1 MSNQKISSVT
11 NLAIKYYDRF
21 VDLNG
26 EPILFHAI
34 RVASNFPIG
43 SPSWVVAMLHDLLE
57 DTACSFAEVADIC
70 SSEEIGAIQ
79 VLTRDDDETYEA
91 YINRVKENTLA
102 QFVKICDL
110 EDNMDLKRFK
120 KRLTAGD
127 LNRIEK
133 YQRAYIHLKY

>member
-1 MSNQKISSVT
+1 
-11 NLAIKYYDRF
+11 
-21 VDLNG
+21 
-26 EPILFHAI
+26 
-34 RVASNFPIG
+34 
-43 SPSWVVAMLHDLLE
+43 MLHDLLE